1 MLYTQVLKDSKVFS
15 KLYGRGRFCASKFVV
30 AYYAPNRLP
39 YSRFAV
45 SVSKKIGNAV
55 HRNRAKRI
63 LRELYRQNELK
74 LPLGYDIIF
83 VARPDIDGKKLSD
96 LEFFIPRL
104 LSNISLDDKTYREM
118 YGKKRR

>member
-1 MLYTQVLKDSKVFS
+1 M
-15 KLYGRGRFCASKFVV
+15 
-30 AYYAPNRLP
+30 
-39 YSRFAV
+39 

-74 LPLGYDIIF
+74 LPIGYDIIF